1 MGRLQI
7 LRRLGIALLL
17 LCVILVAGVLGYTL
31 IERWSY
37 LDSLYM
43 TVITVATVGFR
54 EVHPLS
60 TPGRLFTIALILSG
74 IGALGYAVGVIVEFM
89 VEGHLLGMV
98 EMRRVERK
106 LSTIRDHFILCGFG
120 RVGEEVA
127 KGFVEA
133 GAPFVVIEKD
143 EERAAECDARGY
155 LCLEAD
161 ATDDEVL
168 KRAGIQKANGLV
180 GAVDTDADNVFV
192 VLSARNI
199 CPDIFIVARA
209 NHVESEAKLAKAGA
223 DRVLSPAAIGGR
235 RMANL
240 LVKPVICDYVDF
252 VTHGDNVEFRLEEME
267 LSAASELAGKTIGE
281 AHVRDRAGTLVLAVR
296 KPNGDFNTN
305 PSSGTRFDA
314 GDTLVVIGTATQI
327 DAFRGMV

>member
-1 MGRLQI
+1 MAI
-7 LRRLGIALLL
+7 IRRLALAFLLL
-17 LCVILVAGVLGYTL
+17 GGILVAGIVGYML
-31 IERWSY
+31 IEGWGAI
-37 LDSLYM
+37 DALYM

-60 TPGRLFTIALILSG
+60 SAGRLFTIGLILSG
-74 IGALGYAVGVIVEFM
+74 IGALGYAVGVTVEFM

-98 EMRRVERK
+98 EMRRTERK
-106 LSTIRDHFILCGFG
+106 LSSMEDHFILCGFG

-127 KGFVEA
+127 KGFADA
-133 GAPFVVIEKD
+133 GADFVVIERD
-143 EERAAECDARGY
+143 EERAAECEAEGF
-155 LCLEAD
+155 LCLEDD

-168 KRAGIQKANGLV
+168 RRAGIERAKGLV

-192 VLSARNI
+192 VLSARTI
-199 CPDIFIVARA
+199 RPDIFIVARA
-209 NHVESEAKLAKAGA
+209 NQVESEAKLAKAGA

-252 VTHGDNVEFRLEEME
+252 VTHGDNLEFRLEEFA
-267 LSAASELAGKTIGE
+267 LTGTSELAGTTIGD
-281 AHVRDRAGTLVLAVR
+281 AQVRERAGTLILAVR

-305 PSSGTRFDA
+305 PSSSTRFEA
-314 GDTLVVIGTATQI
+314 GDKLVVIGTAAQI